1 MSNSKLTQDEQKRLY
16 NEKVLA
22 KLEAD
27 AALEQ
32 KAAHSKLAYDF
43 DNAMKSYEQKRGV
56 VTVKIVDEYVN
67 IPAEPPIRVMTA
79 MGRLE
84 SDDNTNTGVKM
95 ARFLNSIFPER
106 ITQKLMQTNA
116 TWGFVNEILLPQLF
130 SIWGYSLKETGEPLA
145 EKAETPKKG

>member
-1 MSNSKLTQDEQKRLY
+1 MSKSLTQDEQKRLH

-27 AALEQ
+27 AAREQ
-32 KAAHSKLAYDF
+32 QAAHSKLAYDF

-56 VTVKIVDEYVN
+56 VTVKIVGEYVDV
-67 IPAEPPIRVMTA
+67 PAEPPIRVMTA

-116 TWGFVNEILLPQLF
+116 TWGFVNEVLLPQLF
-130 SIWGYSLKETGEPLA
+130 TIWGYSLDKAGELQAVKE
-145 EKAETPKKG
+145 ETPEKG